1 MYQDGAAARFQGE
14 NSLRNK
20 LKEILLEKSVISG
33 REFKLAS
40 GKTSDF
46 YVDARVTTL
55 WPEGAYL
62 CGKIFLEMLQDFK
75 VDAVGGYSIG
85 ADPIVSAIAVLSFM
99 DNKPIP
105 AFIIR
110 KEEKSHGTGKVI
122 EGNFP
127 AGGRVAI
134 FDDVVTSGGS
144 ILRGAKQVEAQGGTV
159 EVIMGVIDREDGGRE
174 KIEAAGYKFLSIFTR
189 KDLL

>member
-1 MYQDGAAARFQGE
+1 M
-14 NSLRNK
+14 RNR

-62 CGKIFLEMLQDFK
+62 CGKIFLEMLQDYK

-85 ADPIVSAIAVLSFM
+85 ADPIVSSIAALSFM

-110 KEEKSHGTGKVI
+110 KEEKSYGTGKVI

-127 AGGRVAI
+127 KAGRVAI

-174 KIEAAGYKFLSIFTR
+174 KIEAAGYKFLSIFTK
-189 KDLL
+189 KDLI

>member
-1 MYQDGAAARFQGE
+1 MSDRLKE
-14 NSLRNK
+14 R

-40 GKTSDF
+40 GRTSNF

-55 WPEGAYL
+55 DSEGGYL
-62 CGKIFLEMLQDFK
+62 CGKLFLEMLKDFS

-85 ADPIVSAIAVLSFM
+85 ADPIVTSIAVLGFQEGR
-99 DNKPIP
+99 PIP

-110 KEEKSHGTGKVI
+110 KEEKSHGTGKII

-127 AGGRVAI
+127 ENARVAI

-144 ILRGAKQVEAQGGTV
+144 ILKGARRVEEKGGTV
-159 EVIMGVIDREDGGRE
+159 QVVMAVIDREEGGRE
-174 KIEAAGYKFLSIFTR
+174 KIEGAGYKFLSIFTR
-189 KDLL
+189 KDLI

>member
-1 MYQDGAAARFQGE
+1 MNDKE
-14 NSLRNK
+14 K
-20 LKEILLEKSVISG
+20 LKQILLEKSVITG
-33 REFKLAS
+33 RVFKLAS

-55 WPEGAYL
+55 HPEGAYL
-62 CGKIFLEMLQDFK
+62 CGKIFLEMLADFE

-85 ADPIVSAIAVLSFM
+85 ADPIVSSIAVLSHQQG
-99 DNKPIP
+99 KPLP

-127 AGGRVAI
+127 EGGKVAI

-144 ILRGAKQVEAQGGTV
+144 ILRGADRVKEQGGTV
-159 EVIMGVIDREDGGRE
+159 EVVMAVIDREDGGKE
-174 KIEAAGYKFLSIFTR
+174 KIEAAGFKFLSIFTK
-189 KDLL
+189 KDLI

>member
-1 MYQDGAAARFQGE
+1 MKNR
-14 NSLRNK
+14 
-20 LKEILLEKSVISG
+20 LKQILLEKSVITG

-40 GKTSDF
+40 GKTSNF

-55 WPEGAYL
+55 DAEGAYL
-62 CGKIFLEMLQDFK
+62 CGKIFLEMLREFK

-99 DNKPIP
+99 ENNPIP

-110 KEEKSHGTGKVI
+110 KEEKSHGTGKMI

-127 AGGRVAI
+127 LRARVVI

-144 ILRGAKQVEAQGGTV
+144 ILKGAAQVEQQGGTV
-159 EVIMGVIDREDGGRE
+159 AAVMAVLDREEGGKE
-174 KIEAAGYKFLSIFTR
+174 KSEAAGYKFLSIFTK
-189 KDLL
+189 KDFL

>member
-1 MYQDGAAARFQGE
+1 MRD
-14 NSLRNK
+14 K
-20 LKEILLEKSVISG
+20 LKAILLEKSVITG

-40 GKTSDF
+40 GKTSNF
-46 YVDARVTTL
+46 YVDARITTL
-55 WPEGAYL
+55 DPGGAYY
-62 CGKIFLEMLQDFK
+62 CGKIFLEMLKEFK

-85 ADPIVSAIAVLSFM
+85 ADPIVSSIAVLSHM
-99 DNKPIP
+99 EGNPLP

-110 KEEKSHGTGKVI
+110 KEEKSHGTGKII

-127 AGGRVAI
+127 KDGGRVAI

-144 ILRGAKQVEAQGGTV
+144 ILRGADQVKKHGGTV
-159 EVIMGVIDREDGGRE
+159 EVIMAVIDREEGGRE
-174 KIEAAGYKFLSIFTR
+174 KMEAAGYKFLSIFTK

>member
-1 MYQDGAAARFQGE
+1 MMDE
-14 NSLRNK
+14 MKDK
-20 LKEILLEKSVISG
+20 LKKILLEKSVISG

-40 GKTSDF
+40 GRTSTF

-55 WPEGAYL
+55 DAAGAYY
-62 CGKIFLEMLQDFK
+62 CGKIFLEMLKDFD
-75 VDAVGGYSIG
+75 VEAVGGYSIG
-85 ADPIVSAIAVLSFM
+85 ADPIVSSIAVLSHQEG
-99 DNKPIP
+99 NPVP

-110 KEEKSHGTGKVI
+110 KEEKSYGTGKVI

-127 AGGRVAI
+127 QGGRVAI

-144 ILRGAKQVEAQGGTV
+144 ILKGADRVKDQDGTV
-159 EVIMGVIDREDGGRE
+159 EVVMAVIDREEGGRE

-189 KDLL
+189 KDLE

>member
-1 MYQDGAAARFQGE
+1 MNDKE
-14 NSLRNK
+14 K
-20 LKEILLEKSVISG
+20 LKQILLEKSVITG

-55 WPEGAYL
+55 HPEGAYL
-62 CGKIFLEMLQDFK
+62 CGKIFLEMLANFD

-85 ADPIVSAIAVLSFM
+85 ADPIVASIAVQSHQQG
-99 DNKPIP
+99 KPLP

-110 KEEKSHGTGKVI
+110 KEEKKHGTGKVI

-127 AGGRVAI
+127 EGGNVAI

-144 ILRGAKQVEAQGGTV
+144 ILRGADRVKEQGGSV
-159 EVIMGVIDREDGGRE
+159 AVVMAVIDREDGGKE
-174 KIEAAGYKFLSIFTR
+174 KIEAAGFKFLSIFTK
-189 KDLL
+189 KDLI

>member
-1 MYQDGAAARFQGE
+1 MIMTSIPEMKDR
-14 NSLRNK
+14 
-20 LKEILLEKSVISG
+20 LKQILLEKSVISG

-40 GKTSDF
+40 GRTSNF

-55 WPEGAYL
+55 YPEGAYL
-62 CGKIFLEMLQDFK
+62 CGKIFLEMLKDFK

-85 ADPIVSAIAVLSFM
+85 ADPIVTAIAVLGFQE
-99 DNKPIP
+99 NNPIP

-110 KEEKSHGTGKVI
+110 KEEKSHGTGKII

-127 AGGRVAI
+127 PNARVAI

-144 ILRGAKQVEAQGGTV
+144 ILTGAQRVKDQGGTV
-159 EVIMGVIDREDGGRE
+159 EVVMAVIDREEGGKE
-174 KIEAAGYKFLSIFTR
+174 KIEGAGYQFRSIFTK
-189 KDLL
+189 KDLIQGG

>member
-1 MYQDGAAARFQGE
+1 MTDILKAR
-14 NSLRNK
+14 
-20 LKEILLEKSVISG
+20 LKEILLEKSVITG

-40 GKTSDF
+40 GKTSNF
-46 YVDARVTTL
+46 YVDARISTL
-55 WPEGAYL
+55 DPEGAYL
-62 CGKIFLEMLQDFK
+62 CGRLFFDMLKNFQ

-85 ADPIVSAIAVLSFM
+85 ADPIVTAIALLSFQEK
-99 DNKPIP
+99 NPIP

-127 AGGRVAI
+127 KNGRVAI

-144 ILRGAKQVEAQGGTV
+144 ILRGAQRVEDQGGTV
-159 EVIMGVIDREDGGRE
+159 EVVMAVIDREDGGKE
-174 KIEAAGYKFLSIFTR
+174 KIESAGYPFLSIFTR
-189 KDLL
+189 KDLI

>member
-1 MYQDGAAARFQGE
+1 MKER
-14 NSLRNK
+14 LRQ
-20 LKEILLEKSVISG
+20 ILLEKSVVRG

-55 WPEGAYL
+55 DAEGATL
-62 CGKIFLEMLQDFK
+62 CGRIFLQMLAEFK

-85 ADPIVSAIAVLSFM
+85 ADPIVAAIAVLSHLE
-99 DNKPIP
+99 KRPLP

-110 KEEKSHGTGKVI
+110 KEEKSHGTRKMI
-122 EGNFP
+122 EGNFR
-127 AGGRVAI
+127 AGWRVAL
-134 FDDVVTSGGS
+134 FDDVITSGGS
-144 ILRGAKQVEAQGGTV
+144 IIKGARQVEAEGGKV
-159 EVIMGVIDREDGGRE
+159 EVVMALLDRQEGGRE
-174 KIEAAGYKFLSIFTR
+174 AIEGHGYKFLSIFTK